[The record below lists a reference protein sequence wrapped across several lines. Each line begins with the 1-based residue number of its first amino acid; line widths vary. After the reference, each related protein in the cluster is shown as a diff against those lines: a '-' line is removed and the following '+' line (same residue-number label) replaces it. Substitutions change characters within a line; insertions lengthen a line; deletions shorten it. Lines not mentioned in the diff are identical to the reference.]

1 MNCDALF
8 FWSTKYVK
16 SLSACS
22 GNCIRH
28 FHTRVYFQLCMSRML
43 FAAYYL
49 WNIICVYFFCF
60 MQVTWWALGQWKGRK
75 NPSNDHSV
83 CLKCLF
89 SGKQPK
95 LSLKCVQFQI
105 ISLLILK
112 ENIKS
117 ASNETTKMQVKLLNF
132 FRYIFLQVCSQLA

>member
-1 MNCDALF
+1 MEYYLFLF
-8 FWSTKYVK
+8 FV
-16 SLSACS
+16 
-22 GNCIRH
+22 
-28 FHTRVYFQLCMSRML
+28 
-43 FAAYYL
+43 
-49 WNIICVYFFCF
+49 ICRSHGELL
-60 MQVTWWALGQWKGRK
+60 ANEKKEK
-75 NPSNDHSV
+75 NPPNDNSV
-83 CLKCLF
+83 CLNCLF

-112 ENIKS
+112 ENMKS